1 MLIFRKKDVIMRALG
16 DKRPD
21 EKANTNKKQRVGMSP
36 GPKAQPA
43 ASNPPAP
50 ESFDESVAL

>member
-1 MLIFRKKDVIMRALG
+1 MKALG

-21 EKANTNKKQRVGMSP
+21 EKVNTNKKRRVGMSP
-36 GPKAQPA
+36 GPIAQPA

-50 ESFDESVAL
+50 ENFDESVEL

>member
-1 MLIFRKKDVIMRALG
+1 MKALG

-21 EKANTNKKQRVGMSP
+21 EKTNSDKKRRVGFAP

>member
-1 MLIFRKKDVIMRALG
+1 MRALG

-36 GPKAQPA
+36 GSKAQPA

>member
-1 MLIFRKKDVIMRALG
+1 MKALG

-21 EKANTNKKQRVGMSP
+21 EKVNSNKKPRVGMSP

-43 ASNPPAP
+43 ASNPPTP
-50 ESFDESVAL
+50 ENFDESVAL